1 MWKISKKILISLRVA
16 VVQKNN
22 LKSATEKYE
31 YPLIE
36 INKYLSLQIQMHTK
50 KNFSVSFQIF
60 QTII

>member
-1 MWKISKKILISLRVA
+1 MWKISKKILISLCVA

-36 INKYLSLQIQMHTK
+36 INKYLSLQIQMHTQK
-50 KNFSVSFQIF
+50 KFSVSFQIF

>member
-50 KNFSVSFQIF
+50 KKFSVSFQIF

>member
-22 LKSATEKYE
+22 LKSATETYK

-50 KNFSVSFQIF
+50 KTFQ
-60 QTII
+60 